1 LTLKQEK
8 NYPKLARIVKSIQK
22 SKPPAPAPELAT
34 AAPAAPELAT
44 AAPASELAIAA
55 GGGQKG
61 GGISHKRSHP
71 KYINEISENRNKI
84 FKKELEIINS
94 IRRFHRSH
102 TIRKRDK
109 INNILGLRKSRNNK
123 NHTRGNTKHTRRHMH
138 LNNKHKHN
146 SMKHIKK

>member
-1 LTLKQEK
+1 LTHKQEK

-34 AAPAAPELAT
+34 AAPAAP
-44 AAPASELAIAA
+44 ELAIAA